1 MLSKFMW
8 LVRKAITFIHKNR
21 RKKRRIL
28 CDTKYV
34 GQFEARE
41 GLTFSISCCFPF
53 SLAAWLPI
61 KLTLRDGQASAGIG
75 FQFLI
80 SYMQQFWR
88 QGDITKCQS
97 QQQTKRTSVTK
108 RVRGDNVM
116 DASMTSMFYTPVIIL
131 SNSTSGN
138 DFPIFNENSSD
149 DQFLLQSH
157 SENYWTLLTCKSCTH
172 FL

>member
-88 QGDITKCQS
+88 QGDITNCQS

-116 DASMTSMFYTPVIIL
+116 IIIYQQSSCL
-131 SNSTSGN
+131 IQNQEM
-138 DFPIFNENSSD
+138 IF
-149 DQFLLQSH
+149 QFLMKIRLMTNSC
-157 SENYWTLLTCKSCTH
+157 CKVILKTTGLC
-172 FL
+172 